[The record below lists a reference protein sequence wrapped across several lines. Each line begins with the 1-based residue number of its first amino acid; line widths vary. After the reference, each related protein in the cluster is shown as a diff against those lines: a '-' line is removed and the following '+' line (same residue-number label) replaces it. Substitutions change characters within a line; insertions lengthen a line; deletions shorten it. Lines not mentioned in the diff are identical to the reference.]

1 MNIFTKI
8 HMVFTQKE
16 GYLMTKPS
24 KRTLIIAL
32 VLLLLIGILFALIF
46 LFKGDADADQYVDTN
61 VQCTDG
67 TVPLS

>member
-1 MNIFTKI
+1 
-8 HMVFTQKE
+8 
-16 GYLMTKPS
+16 MTKPS

-46 LFKGDADADQYVDTN
+46 LFKGDEDADQYVDTN